1 MDHGVTL
8 LLKML
13 PSESEKEPDLLLTL
27 DSDEIVKYEKIIDG
41 LDRGRKIGFN
51 ATVKSFG
58 DDGKIRHLHVVN
70 LYECEGFLEIDP
82 MIAEGGKFDKET
94 RKSFRGKKIKTDG
107 GV

>member
-27 DSDEIVKYEKIIDG
+27 DSDEIAKYEKIINE
-41 LDRGRKIGFN
+41 LDRGKKIGFN

-58 DDGKIRHLHVVN
+58 DDGKTRHLHVVN
-70 LYECEGFLEIDP
+70 LYESEGFLEIDP
-82 MIAEGGKFDKET
+82 MISEGGKFDKET
-94 RKSFRGKKIKTDG
+94 KKSFRGKNIKNEG
-107 GV
+107 A